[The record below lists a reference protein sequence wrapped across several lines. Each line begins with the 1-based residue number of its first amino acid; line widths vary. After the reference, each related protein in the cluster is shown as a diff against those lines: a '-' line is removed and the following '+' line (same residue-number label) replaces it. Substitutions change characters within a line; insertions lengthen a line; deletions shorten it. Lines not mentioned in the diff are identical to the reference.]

1 MHAGN
6 WRRRSRASAPIGL
19 ACLCKRRRSR
29 RRHAVGLL
37 HPHNTTSC
45 KEKMALIVCMR
56 RRIGRSKEKKSLT
69 ERMHFGLIKF
79 YYTGLACPLFT
90 THPFSNRSVLNGLV
104 PTPHVMSSNT
114 IITTSCLLESAR
126 KQRNT
131 IIITP
136 LARPN
141 HFRKI
146 SLGKLSLKIM
156 RLLDDYLF
164 TSICFWE
171 HWFPLEN
178 KLRFLNFPVG
188 YKKSPVFSLLTFH
201 RDPPLSIFI

>member
-1 MHAGN
+1 MLELRRTHEFARVHAGN
-6 WRRRSRASAPIGL
+6 GRRRSRASASIGL

-104 PTPHVMSSNT
+104 PTGAGGSQSPAKESQSPPPQGSGSV
-114 IITTSCLLESAR
+114 TSDSDSTCLPNEWDFDRVLHHIGRGGPFQLTVEQYAR
-126 KQRNT
+126 DAT
-131 IIITP
+131 
-136 LARPN
+136 AC
-141 HFRKI
+141 
-146 SLGKLSLKIM
+146 
-156 RLLDDYLF
+156 LDMQPYRQ
-164 TSICFWE
+164 T
-171 HWFPLEN
+171 
-178 KLRFLNFPVG
+178 
-188 YKKSPVFSLLTFH
+188 
-201 RDPPLSIFI
+201 

>member
-1 MHAGN
+1 MRRTHEFARVHAGN
-6 WRRRSRASAPIGL
+6 GRRRSRASASIGL

-29 RRHAVGLL
+29 RRPAVGLL

-104 PTPHVMSSNT
+104 PTPQLKHDFYKRCPEDGQRIDSDVLCLCCSRLYPQPHHT
-114 IITTSCLLESAR
+114 RGARAQTLAGALYRYGGTETTLVSA
-126 KQRNT
+126 
-131 IIITP
+131 
-136 LARPN
+136 
-141 HFRKI
+141 
-146 SLGKLSLKIM
+146 
-156 RLLDDYLF
+156 
-164 TSICFWE
+164 
-171 HWFPLEN
+171 
-178 KLRFLNFPVG
+178 
-188 YKKSPVFSLLTFH
+188 
-201 RDPPLSIFI
+201 